1 MYSIAQKGVV
11 EMSVKRFFRTFA
23 IFILELVAMVACAFI
38 ASLAYPNP
46 FDDQGWGIIAFF
58 SLMPVFYVINRTG
71 WVRVP
76 FLGLAYGFTFYLF
89 YNYWLSTFHPL
100 AILLVPIL
108 KSVQYIVLF
117 PLLKAATSLFR
128 KHSYIIQAL
137 VYVCCLYI
145 TQQGF
150 LGYPYGNLSAA
161 LTEFRT
167 LIQIVDITGIWG
179 LCLLVV
185 LPQTLVAKMLSS
197 LPLRG
202 WYVDVMAIVA
212 LYLAVII
219 YGLFAIWRYD
229 AVESGRIVRIA
240 AVQHSADSW
249 EGGDATYRRNFD
261 TLTRLT
267 EEALAEEAD
276 LVAWSET
283 AFVPSVSW
291 NLSYPVTP
299 ARGELTRE
307 FVDFGLSMPVPLV
320 TGNPESVLADESLP
334 PILDDGTY
342 NWKKYNTVILFADG
356 QVQETYRKQHL
367 VPFTEHFP
375 YQQQFPRL
383 YQLLLENDYNWWEE
397 GHEATVFTYD
407 GYSFATP
414 ICFEDTFGYLSADFV
429 SRGADFL
436 LNMSNDV
443 WSGSVPAEV
452 QHMQLA
458 VFRAVENRRP
468 LLRNTNSGISCLV
481 STTGEVIEPMEPF
494 TQSWHIYE
502 VPIYEDAGLTFYTM
516 FPDLF
521 AKLFIVITAGCF
533 AYAILVGWR
542 KR

>member
-1 MYSIAQKGVV
+1 
-11 EMSVKRFFRTFA
+11 MSVKRFFRTFA
-23 IFILELVAMVACAFI
+23 IFILELVAMVACAFL

-179 LCLLVV
+179 LC
-185 LPQTLVAKMLSS
+185 
-197 LPLRG
+197 
-202 WYVDVMAIVA
+202 
-212 LYLAVII
+212 
-219 YGLFAIWRYD
+219 
-229 AVESGRIVRIA
+229 
-240 AVQHSADSW
+240 
-249 EGGDATYRRNFD
+249 GDATYRRNFD

-267 EEALAEEAD
+267 EEALAEDPD

-429 SRGADFL
+429 ARGADFL

-468 LLRNTNSGISCLV
+468 LLRSTNSGISCLV

-502 VPIYEDAGLTFYTM
+502 MPIYEDAGLTFYTM